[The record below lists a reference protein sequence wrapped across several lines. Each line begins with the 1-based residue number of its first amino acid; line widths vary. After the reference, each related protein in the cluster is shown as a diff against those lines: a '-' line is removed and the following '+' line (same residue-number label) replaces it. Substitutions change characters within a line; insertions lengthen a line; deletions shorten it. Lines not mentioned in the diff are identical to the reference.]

1 MFSNETK
8 SPLSNI
14 CKEAKNDEKT
24 NKRLD
29 HSKNAKDDQIME
41 ITKILKN
48 AQNAQKLA
56 LYMFPNEQWIG
67 IDQHIF
73 MAASRAPRS
82 DKQTEILEQE
92 LAQSRIL
99 AALGHTVYLLPEF
112 GPRKT
117 KHPDAIVDGI
127 IMEFKTVSG
136 NERKIKEKYKEARE
150 KADNVFLQIDPPFSH
165 RTVASKLSGSIRGK
179 GYKSGLIWVYFKH
192 TGKMVH
198 WTVEGLK

>member
-1 MFSNETK
+1 M
-8 SPLSNI
+8 
-14 CKEAKNDEKT
+14 
-24 NKRLD
+24 NKKMVQRLD
-29 HSKNAKDDQIME
+29 HIKNVKDDQLME
-41 ITKILKN
+41 NTQILKN
-48 AQNAQKLA
+48 AQNTQKLA
-56 LYMFPNEQWIG
+56 FRLFPNEQWIG

-82 DKQTEILEQE
+82 GRQSEILDQE
-92 LAQSRIL
+92 LAQARIL
-99 AALGHTVYLLPEF
+99 TTLGHTIYLLPEF

-150 KADNVFLQIDPPFSH
+150 KAENVFLQIDPPFSH

-179 GYKSGLIWVYFKH
+179 GYKSGLIWIYFKH
-192 TGKMVH
+192 TKKMVY

>member
-1 MFSNETK
+1 MQ
-8 SPLSNI
+8 
-14 CKEAKNDEKT
+14 
-24 NKRLD
+24 
-29 HSKNAKDDQIME
+29 NA
-41 ITKILKN
+41 KN
-48 AQNAQKLA
+48 AQELA
-56 LYMFPNEQWIG
+56 FRLFPKEQWIG

-82 DKQTEILEQE
+82 DRQSEILDQE
-92 LAQSRIL
+92 LSQARIL

-117 KHPDAIVDGI
+117 KHPDAIVDGF

-150 KADNVFLQIDPPFSH
+150 KADNVFLQVDPPFSH
-165 RTVASKLSGSIRGK
+165 RTVVRKLSGAIRGK
-179 GYKSGLIWVYFKH
+179 GYLSGLIWVYFKH
-192 TGKMVH
+192 TRKMVY

>member
-1 MFSNETK
+1 MET
-8 SPLSNI
+8 
-14 CKEAKNDEKT
+14 A
-24 NKRLD
+24 
-29 HSKNAKDDQIME
+29 QIS
-41 ITKILKN
+41 KN
-48 AQNAQKLA
+48 AQNAQELA
-56 LYMFPNEQWIG
+56 FRLFPNEQWIS

-82 DKQTEILEQE
+82 SRQSEILDRE

-99 AALGHTVYLLPEF
+99 AGMGHTVYLLPEF
-112 GPRKT
+112 GPRKI

-150 KADNVFLQIDPPFSH
+150 KAENVFLQIDPPFSH
-165 RTVASKLSGSIRGK
+165 RTVAGKISGSIRGK
-179 GYKSGLIWVYFKH
+179 GYKSGLIWVYFKQ
-192 TGKMVH
+192 TGKMVC

>member
-1 MFSNETK
+1 MET
-8 SPLSNI
+8 PQTMQN
-14 CKEAKNDEKT
+14 AKNAAEQAF
-24 NKRLD
+24 RL
-29 HSKNAKDDQIME
+29 
-41 ITKILKN
+41 
-48 AQNAQKLA
+48 
-56 LYMFPNEQWIG
+56 FPNEQWIG

-82 DKQTEILEQE
+82 GRQSEILEQE
-92 LAQSRIL
+92 LSQARIL
-99 AALGHTVYLLPEF
+99 AALGHTVFLLPEF

-117 KHPDAIVDGI
+117 KHPDAVVDGF

-150 KADNVFLQIDPPFSH
+150 KAENVFLQIDPAFSQ
-165 RTVASKLSGSIRGK
+165 RTVARKLSGSIRGK

-192 TGKMVH
+192 TRKTLY